1 MKQSADQNR
10 IIIGISGASG
20 VIYGIRMLELL
31 RSVGIETHLVMSKS
45 AEVTLAYESNLK
57 VKDVRALADVVYNN
71 VDIGAAISSGSFKTR
86 GMIVAPCSIR
96 TVSEIASGVT
106 SSLLTRAADVVLKE
120 RRRLVL
126 MVRESPLHVGHL
138 RTLTTAAEIGAI
150 IAIPVPAF
158 YTAPK
163 TIDDLVNHSVGR
175 ALDLFDIDCGL
186 VKRWRET
193 ADDEDVQARQTKKK
207 TKKRPRLS

>member
-10 IIIGISGASG
+10 IIVGISGASG

-150 IAIPVPAF
+150 IATPVPAF